1 LRELFS
7 PAAANVDGPVP
18 DDMIN
23 ACVQV
28 LASWDWEERPV
39 GVVTIGSQS
48 RPELVASLGERLSS
62 IGRLTMLGEIG
73 SEPSEEP
80 RANSALRL
88 AQVWRKLTVDAQLA
102 ERLFTVKGPVLLVD
116 DRVETG
122 WTMTVAAKLIRETGV
137 PAVLPFTLATIT

>member
-7 PAAANVDGPVP
+7 PTTEDGPVP
-18 DDMIN
+18 GDMVN

-28 LASWDWEERPV
+28 LASWDWAERPV

-48 RPELVASLGERLSS
+48 RPKLVASLGERLAT
-62 IGRLTMLGEIG
+62 IGRLTLLGEIG
-73 SEPSEEP
+73 SEPSGEH

-102 ERLFTVKGPVLLVD
+102 ERLFTVGGPVLLVD
-116 DRVETG
+116 DRLDTG
-122 WTMTVAAKLIRETGV
+122 WTMTVATKLLREAGV
-137 PAVLPFTLATIT
+137 PAVLPFVLATTT